1 VRPPVWQLALAY
13 GSIYCVWGSTYLA
26 IKLSVETIPP
36 AFAMGGRSV
45 VAGLLM
51 LAIAFALRVRLPTAA
66 QLGSAALVGTLFFA
80 CNQGLLAT
88 AQTRLPSGVA
98 ALLIA
103 TTPFFVPL
111 IVWALGGGRPGPRV
125 VLGVAVGLAGVGVLV
140 NGGAAMGMADP
151 LYAAITLAGAFSWG
165 LGTVLATRLPRPA
178 SLLATAGF
186 QLLFGGCALLAIGF
200 ALGHAEGFA
209 LAQISLRSLAGMAYL
224 LVFGT
229 FCGFGAFVWL
239 TRHEPPTRISTY
251 AFVNPVVA
259 VLIGYFVAD
268 EALTIP
274 MLLAMA
280 AIVGAVVLIVFER
293 GLLGRR

>member
-1 VRPPVWQLALAY
+1 MRPPVWQLALAY
-13 GSIYCVWGSTYLA
+13 ASIYCVWGSTYLA

-51 LAIAFALRVRLPTAA
+51 LAIAFALRVRLPTPAE
-66 QLGSAALVGTLFFA
+66 LGAAALVGFLFFA
-80 CNQGLLAT
+80 GNQGLLAT

-111 IVWALGGGRPGPRV
+111 IVWALGGERPRPRV
-125 VLGVAVGLAGVGVLV
+125 VLGVGVGLAGVGVLV
-140 NGGAAMGMADP
+140 NGGAGMGMADP
-151 LYAAITLAGAFSWG
+151 LYAAITLAGAFCWG
-165 LGTVLATRLPRPA
+165 LGTVLATRLPRPP

-200 ALGHAEGFA
+200 ALGHAEEIAFA
-209 LAQISLRSLAGMAYL
+209 RISLRSLAGMVYL

-259 VLIGYFVAD
+259 VLIGHFVAG
-268 EALTIP
+268 EVLTVP
-274 MLLAMA
+274 MILAMA
-280 AIVGAVVLIVFER
+280 AIVGAVVLIIFDHPPS
-293 GLLGRR
+293 GRR